1 MLLVFA
7 VVVVLGVEYL
17 LVEEDRNEKF
27 VVKLSVCVCGKCC
40 KRKNREKGKK
50 VMWLD
55 VAQTSIDGPAPVLWA
70 GASLGSV
77 SGFSSAP
84 LI

>member
-1 MLLVFA
+1 
-7 VVVVLGVEYL
+7 VVLGVEYL

-40 KRKNREKGKK
+40 EKEKTERQRKT

-55 VAQTSIDGPAPVLWA
+55 VA
-70 GASLGSV
+70 
-77 SGFSSAP
+77 
-84 LI
+84 

>member
-1 MLLVFA
+1 
-7 VVVVLGVEYL
+7 VVLGVEYL

-27 VVKLSVCVCGKCC
+27 VVKLSVCVWKYAV
-40 KRKNREKGKK
+40 KKEKGYKTKREK

-55 VAQTSIDGPAPVLWA
+55 VAQTSTEGPAPVLWA